1 LVETKEANANKFCRP
16 VSFVSTFVFSYRSH
30 TVDFLNH
37 FLHFTI
43 QLDLRWASTRERSF
57 PKQIFLST
65 MAPPPPAPTDH
76 HGVTDFANDV
86 TSQMEGF
93 AQSQEIAEEA
103 IARDLEQDNSE
114 EEEDDDSSSGSST
127 VRQFSM
133 INSYRRPSYVNP
145 GARGTAITSSS
156 VPERNHL
163 STSWKKHS
171 HISKKERETVREE
184 ERSLLR
190 DNNLLPPK
198 HPRSG
203 SVGPAGRLA
212 NQMSFSGLR
221 KTKSTPDEET
231 GLGSSPADERTALLS
246 SSEGDPDQP
255 YGGLDTPRT
264 INKKWNEAV
273 AAGKINTSWQREA
286 KVLTKSSAPLILTF
300 LLQYSLPVASIFTVG
315 HIGKIELGAVSLAS
329 MTASITG
336 YAVYQGLATSL
347 DTLCAQAYGSGRPH
361 LVGLQLQRML
371 YFLLVI
377 TVPISI
383 IWAFGTQILSLI
395 VPEHE
400 TARLA
405 GLYLK
410 VLIAGAPGYAAF
422 ESGKR
427 YVQAQGIFSATM
439 YILLICAPLNAF
451 LNWFMVWHLG
461 WGFIGAPIAV
471 AITENIL
478 PVLLFLYVRFVD
490 GYQCWGGFDRRAL
503 SNWMPMI
510 KLALPGLV
518 MVLAEFL
525 AFEILTLS
533 SSWLGPTELAAQ
545 SVLGSITGITFMI
558 PFPMSVAASTRIA
571 NLIGSTLDGPA
582 KVAAKVSMVAAVLVG
597 IFNFLLLSLLRDY
610 IPRLFTPDKD
620 VIRMVSA
627 LLPLCAT
634 FQVFDAVAAN
644 CNGILRGL
652 GRQEIGGYVGLFAYY
667 VVGIP
672 ISFGLGFGAKWGL
685 YGLWSVSDTI
695 EHFLTC
701 RLTSDRARRL
711 HLGLWR

>member
-1 LVETKEANANKFCRP
+1 
-16 VSFVSTFVFSYRSH
+16 
-30 TVDFLNH
+30 
-37 FLHFTI
+37 
-43 QLDLRWASTRERSF
+43 
-57 PKQIFLST
+57 
-65 MAPPPPAPTDH
+65 MAPPTIPAEH
-76 HGVTDFANDV
+76 AVNDFANDV
-86 TSQMEGF
+86 ASQMEGF
-93 AQSQEIAEEA
+93 TQSQSIAEEA
-103 IARDLEQDNSE
+103 IARDR
-114 EEEDDDSSSGSST
+114 EEDESASEDEDDSSSGSDT
-127 VRQFSM
+127 IRQQYSM
-133 INSYRRPSYVNP
+133 INSYRRPSWVNP
-145 GARGTAITSSS
+145 GSRSTAIISSS
-156 VPERNHL
+156 VPERSHL
-163 STSWKKHS
+163 PTSWKKHS
-171 HISKKERETVREE
+171 HLSKKERETMRDE

-190 DNNLLPPK
+190 DNHLIPPK
-198 HPRSG
+198 HPRAG
-203 SVGPAGRLA
+203 SEGPFDRVRSR
-212 NQMSFSGLR
+212 MSISGLR
-221 KTKSTPDEET
+221 KVKSTPDEE
-231 GLGSSPADERTALLS
+231 SAVESPSERTALLGA
-246 SSEGDPDQP
+246 SEGDPSQP
-255 YGGLDTPRT
+255 YGGLDSPKT

-315 HIGKIELGAVSLAS
+315 HIGKTELGAVSLAS

-371 YFLLVI
+371 YFLLLI
-377 TVPISI
+377 TIPISL

-395 VPEHE
+395 VPEKE

-410 VLIAGAPGYAAF
+410 VLIFGAPGYAAF

-471 AITENIL
+471 SITENVL
-478 PVLLFLYVRFVD
+478 PLLLFLYVRFID

-503 SNWMPMI
+503 RNWMPMV
-510 KLALPGLV
+510 KLALPGLI

-545 SVLGSITGITFMI
+545 SVLGSITGITFQI

-571 NLIGSTLDGPA
+571 NLIGATLAVPAKTAA
-582 KVAAKVSMVAAVLVG
+582 KVAVFASVLVG
-597 IFNFLLLSLLRDY
+597 IFNLLLLSLLREA
-610 IPRLFTPDKD
+610 IPRLFTPDEE
-620 VIRMVSA
+620 VIDMVA
-627 LLPLCAT
+627 KLLPLCAT
-634 FQVFDAVAAN
+634 FQVFDALAAN

-667 VVGIP
+667 IVGIP
-672 ISFGLGFGAKWGL
+672 ISFGTGFGSPHWGL
-685 YGLWSVSDTI
+685 YGLWSGPAIALGIVAAI
-695 EHFLTC
+695 EGVFIW
-701 RLTSDRARRL
+701 RTSWDKAVEDAKVRNAAN
-711 HLGLWR
+711 

>member
-1 LVETKEANANKFCRP
+1 
-16 VSFVSTFVFSYRSH
+16 
-30 TVDFLNH
+30 
-37 FLHFTI
+37 
-43 QLDLRWASTRERSF
+43 
-57 PKQIFLST
+57 
-65 MAPPPPAPTDH
+65 MAPPSAPAEHP
-76 HGVTDFANDV
+76 VSDFANDV

-93 AQSQEIAEEA
+93 TQSQHVAEEA
-103 IARDLEQDNSE
+103 IARDLEQDNSAS
-114 EEEDDDSSSGSST
+114 EDDDASSGSDT
-127 VRQFSM
+127 AHQFSM
-133 INSYRRPSYVNP
+133 INSYRRPSWVNP
-145 GARGTAITSSS
+145 GSRSTTIISSS
-156 VPERNHL
+156 VPERSHI
-163 STSWKKHS
+163 STSWKRHS
-171 HISKKERETVREE
+171 HLSKKERETVRDE

-190 DNNLLPPK
+190 DNHLLPPK
-198 HPRSG
+198 HPRAG
-203 SVGPAGRLA
+203 SEGPFDRVRSK
-212 NQMSFSGLR
+212 MSITGLR
-221 KTKSTPDEET
+221 KVRSGPDEESAI
-231 GLGSSPADERTALLS
+231 GSLSERTALLGAS
-246 SSEGDPDQP
+246 GGDQGQP
-255 YGGLDTPRT
+255 YGGLDSPKT
-264 INKKWNEAV
+264 IHKKWDEAV

-286 KVLTKSSAPLILTF
+286 KVLTKTSAPLILTF

-315 HIGKIELGAVSLAS
+315 HIGKTELGAVSLAS

-371 YFLLVI
+371 YFLLLI
-377 TVPISI
+377 TIPISL
-383 IWAFGTQILSLI
+383 IWAFGTHILSAI
-395 VPEHE
+395 VPEKE
-400 TARLA
+400 TVRLA

-478 PVLLFLYVRFVD
+478 PLLLFLYVYFID

-503 SNWMPMI
+503 TNWMPMV

-545 SVLGSITGITFMI
+545 SVLGSITGLTFQI

-571 NLIGSTLDGPA
+571 NLIGATLAVPAKTAA
-582 KVAAKVSMVAAVLVG
+582 KVAVFASIFVG
-597 IFNFLLLSLLRDY
+597 VFNLLLLSLLREA
-610 IPRLFTPDKD
+610 IPRLFTPDQE
-620 VIRMVSA
+620 VIEMVA
-627 LLPLCAT
+627 KLLPLCAT
-634 FQVFDAVAAN
+634 FQVFDALAAN

-652 GRQEIGGYVGLFAYY
+652 GRQEIGSYVGLFAYY

-672 ISFGLGFGAKWGL
+672 VSFGTGFGAHWGL
-685 YGLWSVSDTI
+685 YGLWIGPAIALGIVAAI
-695 EHFLTC
+695 EGVFIY
-701 RLTSDRARRL
+701 RTSWDKAVEDAKVRNAA
-711 HLGLWR
+711 G